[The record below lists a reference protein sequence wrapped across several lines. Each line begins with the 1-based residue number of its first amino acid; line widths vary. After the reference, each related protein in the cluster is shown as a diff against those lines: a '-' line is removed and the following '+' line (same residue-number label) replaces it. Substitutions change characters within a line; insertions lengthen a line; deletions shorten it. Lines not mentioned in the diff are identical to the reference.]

1 LLNADEKAQ
10 GPVQV
15 NKLRGQAERVTKD
28 VPEIILKTKLVL

>member
-1 LLNADEKAQ
+1 LLNADEKA
-10 GPVQV
+10 QV